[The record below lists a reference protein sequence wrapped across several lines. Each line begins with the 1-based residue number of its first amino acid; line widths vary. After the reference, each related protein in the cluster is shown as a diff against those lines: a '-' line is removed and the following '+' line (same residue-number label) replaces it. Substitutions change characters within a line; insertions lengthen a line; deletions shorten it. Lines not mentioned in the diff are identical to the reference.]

1 MNVYLKYFVCVALV
15 VIGVIFNAYALTLLW
30 GWFITPTFN
39 VAVPSVAMAAGITLF
54 KGSLFYSR
62 NSDIKAKTVNEMIG
76 IVVNISIV
84 VPLVAIFVGWII
96 TLFL

>member
-1 MNVYLKYFVCVALV
+1 MNVYFKYVVCLTLAVF
-15 VIGVIFNAYALTLLW
+15 GVISNAYALTLLW

-54 KGSLFYSR
+54 KGCLFYKH
-62 NSDIKAKTVNEMIG
+62 NSDAKSRTVDEMLG
-76 IVVNISIV
+76 ILTQVSLS
-84 VPLVAIFVGWII
+84 VPLAYIFVGWII